1 MRTKDSQLGDIEQDI
16 LIIDHEKKIGIK
28 EVLIQNERQSLKL
41 KTEI

>member
-1 MRTKDSQLGDIEQDI
+1 MRTIDSQLGDIEQDR
-16 LIIDHEKKIGIK
+16 LIDHEKKIGIK